1 MLLGAPSAR
10 LCPLPQWRVAAVSAA
25 VVQIKEVRRKWQ
37 PWPEPRAERG
47 VKVCSYPGD
56 YQAAIA
62 WSAALAAG
70 WGPPSDDP
78 VLTQPCVQP
87 THIQLRI
94 LSSNWIV
101 SFNIT
106 WWSISIPGGVLVTVS
121 YSTTHAFTILIFHC
135 LSFVI
140 NTFTISND
148 SCHWVAYLHTFWRT
162 CTLILSS
169 VESKRQLFWG
179 VTEHSCNYLMFQ
191 HTSVL
196 LLPGLQICMIN
207 IYLGNKFTL
216 SHALLKD
223 KHRSYGNHQ
232 A

>member
-148 SCHWVAYLHTFWRT
+148 SCHWVAYLHIRSDELVHWF
-162 CTLILSS
+162 C
-169 VESKRQLFWG
+169 
-179 VTEHSCNYLMFQ
+179 
-191 HTSVL
+191 L
-196 LLPGLQICMIN
+196 LLNLNVNCSGESPNILATIWCFNILQS
-207 IYLGNKFTL
+207 F
-216 SHALLKD
+216 
-223 KHRSYGNHQ
+223 SYQ
-232 A
+232 VYKSAW